1 MTRRQWLARSGGG
14 FGLAALTGMLSGAE
28 NNPLAAKLPPLP
40 AKAKSV
46 IYLFMHGG
54 VSHVDTFD
62 PKPELLRRNGQ
73 PLSPELARIIK
84 TSFIH
89 DPSKAVLRASPWE
102 FRPGGKSGLPVSD
115 LFPHL
120 RDRADDLCVIRG
132 CYSEAF
138 DHAPAIYLR
147 NTGSMFPGRP
157 CLGAWVTYGL
167 GTENQNLP
175 AFVVMSDGSMKSGPP
190 GYGAGFL
197 PAVYQ
202 GTVFRGGES
211 PILYLRNPAG
221 VSAEMQRDTLNLI
234 DSLDRRH
241 RESRPDDSTLDARIN
256 SYELAFRMQSSAPEA
271 VDFSKESAAT
281 QKLYGIGE
289 GTTDDFGRKCL
300 LTRRLVERGV
310 RFIQLYSGTN
320 VGDDWDDAHF
330 DLVGTHTK
338 MAGKTDKPI
347 AGLLQDL
354 RARGLLDSTL
364 VVWGGEFGRTPLAQG
379 QNGRDH
385 HPYGFSMWMA
395 GAGIRGG
402 RALGGTDEFGVK
414 AVEMP
419 VDAHDVNATIL
430 RLLGVD
436 HERLTF
442 AFQGRDQRLTD
453 VRGSNEFTKLL

>member
-1 MTRRQWLARSGGG
+1 
-14 FGLAALTGMLSGAE
+14 
-28 NNPLAAKLPPLP
+28 
-40 AKAKSV
+40 
-46 IYLFMHGG
+46 
-54 VSHVDTFD
+54 
-62 PKPELLRRNGQ
+62 
-73 PLSPELARIIK
+73 
-84 TSFIH
+84 
-89 DPSKAVLRASPWE
+89 
-102 FRPGGKSGLPVSD
+102 
-115 LFPHL
+115 
-120 RDRADDLCVIRG
+120 
-132 CYSEAF
+132 
-138 DHAPAIYLR
+138 
-147 NTGSMFPGRP
+147 
-157 CLGAWVTYGL
+157 
-167 GTENQNLP
+167 
-175 AFVVMSDGSMKSGPP
+175 
-190 GYGAGFL
+190 
-197 PAVYQ
+197 
-202 GTVFRGGES
+202 
-211 PILYLRNPAG
+211 
-221 VSAEMQRDTLNLI
+221 
-234 DSLDRRH
+234 
-241 RESRPDDSTLDARIN
+241 
-256 SYELAFRMQSSAPEA
+256 MQSSAPEA

-289 GTTDDFGRKCL
+289 SATDDFGRKCL
-300 LTRRLVERGV
+300 LARRLVERGV